1 MAELTLDEAAEQLGV
16 SRSTVRRRIESGE
29 ISGRKETTAS
39 GDVWRVTLSDEEG
52 KPVIDEQN
60 GNGEDQAAKPE
71 DLSEGDAAEASSTAA
86 GVQMAGEEMT
96 CAGCGKAIEEADDF
110 VQASFG
116 PVHAEP
122 CSHQS
127 FPRR

>member
-1 MAELTLDEAAEQLGV
+1 MVELTLDEAAERLGV

-29 ISGRKETTAS
+29 ISGRKESTEH

-52 KPVIDEQN
+52 KPVTDEHN
-60 GNGEDQAAKPE
+60 GNGEDQVSSPE
-71 DLSEGDAAEASSTAA
+71 DLSEGDAVAA
-86 GVQMAGEEMT
+86 PRNALEVQMAQDEME
-96 CAGCGKAIEEADDF
+96 CAICHKSIEEADDY
-110 VQASFG
+110 VQAAYG